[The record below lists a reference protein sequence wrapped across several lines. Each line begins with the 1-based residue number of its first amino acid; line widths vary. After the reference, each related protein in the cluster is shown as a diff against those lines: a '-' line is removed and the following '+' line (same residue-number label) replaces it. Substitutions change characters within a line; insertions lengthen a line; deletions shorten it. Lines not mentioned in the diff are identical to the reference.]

1 MTGNGERGK
10 CCGMRDSSADSS
22 PLNNAC
28 KPQSAPS
35 SPPHSSPPRIPSHAE
50 LFWAFFK
57 IAISGF
63 GGALP
68 WTRRMFVEQKGW
80 MTPQEFNDAYALCQF
95 LPGPNIVN
103 LAAVF
108 GARMRGATGAL
119 AAWLGFLGPP
129 FVIMSTIGVLYGR
142 YGDTEVLRKILGG
155 LAAAAAGLMIA
166 TFVRMAEPLFRPPV
180 REAQD
185 NTAGRLKPP
194 AHSRSEPAGAAAR
207 IGSVFSSAG
216 LGVLLTPAPLV
227 MAAVVIAIGIF
238 RWPLLW
244 VMAAIVPTSILLTWW
259 RR

>member
-1 MTGNGERGK
+1 M
-10 CCGMRDSSADSS
+10 
-22 PLNNAC
+22 
-28 KPQSAPS
+28 
-35 SPPHSSPPRIPSHAE
+35 
-50 LFWAFFK
+50 FWAFFK

-68 WTRRMFVEQKGW
+68 WTRRMFVEQKAW

-129 FVIMSTIGVLYGR
+129 FVIMSTVGVLYAR
-142 YGDTEVLRKILGG
+142 YGDAETLRKILGG

-166 TFVRMAEPLFRPPV
+166 TFVRMAEPLFRL
-180 REAQD
+180 R
-185 NTAGRLKPP
+185 
-194 AHSRSEPAGAAAR
+194 AAATSEQGGVR
-207 IGSVFSSAG
+207 S
-216 LGVLLTPAPLV
+216 LGAQLGARLTPQPFV
-227 MAAVVIAIGIF
+227 MLAVVAAIGLF

-244 VMAAIVPTSILLTWW
+244 VMAVVVPASILLTWW

>member
-1 MTGNGERGK
+1 
-10 CCGMRDSSADSS
+10 MRDSPADSS
-22 PLNNAC
+22 AAPHVSTS
-28 KPQSAPS
+28 SAQPTLPDQ
-35 SPPHSSPPRIPSHAE
+35 SPPPSRIPTHAE

-57 IAISGF
+57 IAVSGF

-108 GARMRGATGAL
+108 GARMRGASGAL

-129 FVIMSTIGVLYGR
+129 FVIMSTVGVLYAR
-142 YGDTEVLRKILGG
+142 YGDAEILRKMLGG

-166 TFVRMAEPLFRPPV
+166 TFVRMAEPLFRQ
-180 REAQD
+180 R
-185 NTAGRLKPP
+185 
-194 AHSRSEPAGAAAR
+194 AAR
-207 IGSVFSSAG
+207 AG
-216 LGVLLTPAPLV
+216 GPIAARLGPAPFV
-227 MAAVVIAIGIF
+227 MLATAAAIGIF
-238 RWPLLW
+238 RWPLLV
-244 VMAAIVPTSILLTWW
+244 VMAVMVPASIALAWW

>member
-1 MTGNGERGK
+1 MPE
-10 CCGMRDSSADSS
+10 SAADPSTNS
-22 PLNNAC
+22 HA
-28 KPQSAPS
+28 SAS
-35 SPPHSSPPRIPSHAE
+35 QASPPAQASPPPRIPTHAD
-50 LFWAFFK
+50 LFWAFFR

-68 WTRRMFVEQKGW
+68 WTRRMFVEEKGW

-129 FVIMSTIGVLYGR
+129 FVIMTTVGLLYAR
-142 YGDTEVLRKILGG
+142 YGDADVLRRVLGG
-155 LAAAAAGLMIA
+155 LAAAAAGLMVA
-166 TFVRMAEPLFRPPV
+166 TFVRMAEPLFRAHATGAGGA
-180 REAQD
+180 R
-185 NTAGRLKPP
+185 TADGGRGGQT
-194 AHSRSEPAGAAAR
+194 ADGGRGAWIVAG
-207 IGSVFSSAG
+207 
-216 LGVLLTPAPLV
+216 PLV
-227 MAAVVIAIGIF
+227 MLATVASIGIF

-244 VMAAIVPTSILLTWW
+244 VMAVMVPTSIALAWW

>member
-1 MTGNGERGK
+1 
-10 CCGMRDSSADSS
+10 MRDSTADSS
-22 PLNNAC
+22 ATPNAF
-28 KPQSAPS
+28 S
-35 SPPHSSPPRIPSHAE
+35 SPVPPPPQRSPPSRIPTHAE

-129 FVIMSTIGVLYGR
+129 FVIMTTVGILYAR
-142 YGDTEVLRKILGG
+142 YGDAEMLRKILAG

-166 TFVRMAEPLFRPPV
+166 TFVRMAEPLFRPS
-180 REAQD
+180 A
-185 NTAGRLKPP
+185 AGGGQRVQTDRPSP
-194 AHSRSEPAGAAAR
+194 AAR
-207 IGSVFSSAG
+207 ASDWSEALRGI
-216 LGVLLTPAPLV
+216 LTPAPLV
-227 MAAVVIAIGIF
+227 MLAMVVAVGLL
-238 RWPLLW
+238 RWPLLL
-244 VMAAIVPTSILLTWW
+244 VMAVMVPASIALAWW

>member
-1 MTGNGERGK
+1 
-10 CCGMRDSSADSS
+10 MRKSTADVSIPSDASSV
-22 PLNNAC
+22 PPP
-28 KPQSAPS
+28 PQQPS
-35 SPPHSSPPRIPSHAE
+35 PRIPTHAD

-68 WTRRMFVEQKGW
+68 WTRRMFVEQKAW

-129 FVIMSTIGVLYGR
+129 FVIMSTIGVLYAR
-142 YGDTEVLRKILGG
+142 YGDAEILRKILGG

-166 TFVRMAEPLFRPPV
+166 TFVRMAQPLFRLRAPDAD
-180 REAQD
+180 EQ
-185 NTAGRLKPP
+185 
-194 AHSRSEPAGAAAR
+194 SAAR
-207 IGSVFSSAG
+207 SLPAQLAARLI
-216 LGVLLTPAPLV
+216 PAPFV
-227 MAAVVIAIGIF
+227 MLAVVAAIGLF

-244 VMAAIVPTSILLTWW
+244 VMAVIVPVSILLTWW